1 MGIFQDEPTDDL
13 IQRAESYY
21 SHMWENTHSKWGE
34 WDDLYQLRWNVWP
47 KNVTDAHTR
56 NNYRTSKARSL
67 IDHASATL
75 LSYSPRFHRTPLKDN
90 DSQKD
95 SADRLE
101 KGMKAVFD
109 DAGLKETSLPWK
121 KNGLHMLLYGYGVVK
136 QDLNMSERPK
146 KPQMSAFDSEEDFN
160 LAMDAFDLVRNWNPV
175 TMNAV
180 NPATVLLDYEDKRS
194 PVAIEKIAMPMWK
207 VQELVDK
214 KKRQKRKVTNKEL
227 PMDDPFAIQ
236 QLHEFWTDKWHAV
249 KLKGGEIL
257 YTERNTWGFT
267 PFAHAF
273 AGFGTEPVNDAGPE
287 WLAVGILFAVSDSLK
302 LQNQSMNASMAL
314 LTRTA
319 YANLGYDGD
328 NMEGAVQL
336 ARAGIMQ
343 GEKEDWW
350 LMPSPEM
357 QSWMFGVQDT
367 FNADI
372 EEGTYPRALS
382 GAREAG
388 VTTVGQQAI
397 LLTQS
402 RGKFR
407 EVAIQGEHMATIVAE
422 NILRWM
428 TSRGST
434 LGPKIGAN
442 GEEIRKSDIHSQVH
456 ITASFEVADPVLD
469 LQRRELGIRE
479 VGAGLKDAET
489 YWEEDARV
497 EDVSERKKRLLQH
510 IVRNMPSVQV
520 ELAQEVANEMGLG
533 EVFERAIAPE
543 QAEAAPTSGAP
554 AQKSVQP
561 GTEPAALNGTTQA
574 AAANDLRQPLEG
586 SVAKPGTPTG
596 TEFNV

>member
-1 MGIFQDEPTDDL
+1 MSIFDEEPDDEL
-13 IQRAESYY
+13 IQKAESYY
-21 SHMWENTHSKWGE
+21 AGIWENAHTEWGK
-34 WDDLYQLRWNVWP
+34 WDDLYQLRWAVWP
-47 KNVTDAHTR
+47 DNVQDVNAR
-56 NNYRTSKARSL
+56 NDYRSSKPRSL

-75 LSYSPRFHRTPLKDN
+75 LSYSPRFHRTSLN
-90 DSQKD
+90 DSDGQKQ

-101 KGMKAVFD
+101 KGMKAIFD

-121 KNGLHMLLYGYGVVK
+121 KNGLHMLLYGYGVVR
-136 QDLNMSERPK
+136 QDLDMTEKPK
-146 KPQMSAFDSEEDFN
+146 KPQRARFENEEDFE
-160 LAMDAFDLVRNWNPV
+160 LAMDAFDLTKNWNPV

-180 NPATVLLDYEDKRS
+180 NPATVLLDYEAKRS
-194 PVAIEKIAMPMWK
+194 PIAIEKIAMPAWR

-214 KKRQKRKVTNKEL
+214 KKRQKRKVSSTPIEMK
-227 PMDDPFAIQ
+227 DPFAIQ

-273 AGFGTEPVNDAGPE
+273 AGFGTEPVNSAGPE

-302 LQNQSMNASMAL
+302 LQNQSMNASMTL

-328 NMEGAVQL
+328 NVEGAIQL
-336 ARAGIMQ
+336 ARQGIMQ

-372 EEGTYPRALS
+372 EEGTYPRTLS

-407 EVAIQGEHMATIVAE
+407 EVAIQGEHMATTIAE
-422 NILRWM
+422 NILRQM
-428 TSRGST
+428 TSRRST

-442 GEEIRKSDIHSQVH
+442 GEEIRKADIHGQVH
-456 ITASFEVADPVLD
+456 IAASFEVADPVLD

-479 VGAGLKDAET
+479 VEAGLKDAVT

-510 IVRNMPSVQV
+510 IIRNMPSVQV
-520 ELAQEVANEMGLG
+520 ELAQAVAEEMGLG
-533 EVFERAIAPE
+533 DEFTRAISRE
-543 QAEAAPTSGAP
+543 TAEAAATSGAG
-554 AQKSVQP
+554 QKSVQP
-561 GTEPAALNGTTQA
+561 GTEPASLSGTTQA
-574 AAANDLRQPLEG
+574 AAANELRQPLEG

-596 TEFNV
+596 TEFS